1 MSLRKYYS
9 LKRGRPSATAESADL
24 PATIAL
30 PTDRPSQK
38 IRILIADDHS
48 MIREGVRTV
57 IERQLKWELCGEA
70 NNGQTAVRL
79 AKRLKPD
86 VAVFDVSMP
95 KLSGL
100 EAARLLMQAAPLTK
114 VLILTMH
121 NSDILAQEVLQ
132 AGAHGYLLKSDAAE
146 LLPRAV
152 DTVLAGKTFITPTLA
167 HLIGGAPP
175 RRTAIPLPSRL
186 RSRLTPRERAIV
198 RLLAE
203 GKSNKET
210 ATTLAL
216 SLGTVETHRK
226 NIFTKLKIHCTA
238 DLVRYAIRNHLVE
251 P

>member
-1 MSLRKYYS
+1 
-9 LKRGRPSATAESADL
+9 
-24 PATIAL
+24 
-30 PTDRPSQK
+30 
-38 IRILIADDHS
+38 

-57 IERQLKWELCGEA
+57 IERQPDWELCGEA
-70 NNGQTAVRL
+70 DNGQTALRM
-79 AKRLKPD
+79 AQRLKPD

-100 EAARLLMQAAPLTK
+100 EAARLLLKTAPLTK

-132 AGAHGYLLKSDAAE
+132 AGAHGYILKCDAPE
-146 LLPRAV
+146 LLPLAIN
-152 DTVLAGKTFITPTLA
+152 TVIAGKIFVTPTLA
-167 HLIGGAPP
+167 HVVDGPP
-175 RRTAIPLPSRL
+175 ARFAATTTISSSTL
-186 RSRLTPRERAIV
+186 RPRLTPRERSIV

-210 ATTLAL
+210 ATALKL

-226 NIFTKLKIHCTA
+226 NIFNKLKIHCTA